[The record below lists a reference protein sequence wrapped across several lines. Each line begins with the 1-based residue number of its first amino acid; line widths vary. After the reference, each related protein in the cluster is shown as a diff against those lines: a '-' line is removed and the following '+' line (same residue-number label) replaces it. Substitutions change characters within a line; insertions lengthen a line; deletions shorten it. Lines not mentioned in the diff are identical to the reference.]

1 MMASVTGN
9 QDKGIRSGELARLAG
24 VSPDTIRYYERK
36 GLLPKPVRTRAGY
49 RLYDPQA
56 LMRVRVIRS
65 ALAVGFTI
73 QDLSKIFAI
82 RGSGGIPC
90 EEVIR
95 IAQQKLME
103 LDQRMHQLQIARRDL
118 RRCLQEWNQML
129 SETQKGTHAHLLER
143 MRLVQRTSPLSPPG
157 LNKNRRVKNV

>member
-1 MMASVTGN
+1 MMPSVTGN
-9 QDKGIRSGELARLAG
+9 SDKGLRSGQLARLAG

-36 GLLPKPVRTRAGY
+36 GLLPKPVRTKSGY
-49 RLYDPQA
+49 RVYDSQA

-73 QDLSKIFAI
+73 QDLAKIFAI

-95 IAQQKLME
+95 IAVRKLEE
-103 LDQRMHQLQIARRDL
+103 LDQRMNQLRIARSDL
-118 RRCLQEWNQML
+118 RRCVKEWNDML
-129 SETQKGTHAHLLER
+129 SRTQKGTHARLLER
-143 MRLVQRTSPLSPPG
+143 MRLVQRPSPLSPPG
-157 LNKNRRVKNV
+157 LTKNRRKKNV

>member
-1 MMASVTGN
+1 MASVTGN
-9 QDKGIRSGELARLAG
+9 DKGFSSGELARLAG

-36 GLLPKPVRTRAGY
+36 GLLPKPIRTKSGY

-65 ALAVGFTI
+65 ALAVGFSI

-90 EEVIR
+90 EEVVS
-95 IAQQKLME
+95 IARQKLAE
-103 LDQRMHQLQIARRDL
+103 LDERMARLQIAKRDL
-118 RRCLQEWNQML
+118 VRCVKEWNKML
-129 SETQKGTHAHLLER
+129 
-143 MRLVQRTSPLSPPG
+143 
-157 LNKNRRVKNV
+157 